1 MAWPVWPALLAALV
15 PGRAQEVPLLCANVT
30 RSRGFDPDCLPP
42 EIRDFSDVGEVG
54 KEPPYIYLQWM
65 LAETCGVHMAEFK
78 TQFATLPQVLSRG
91 MKSVFVNFFVYA
103 IGNFL
108 AVGVMSVF
116 YVAPLGRRCWGL
128 FRVGSMGYKRFVGP
142 LYCVMMGLAVWIA
155 VGLAYRFFTELHAFR
170 KLVHEELD
178 TGTWPLQ
185 GGGEI
190 HLPHPSV
197 ACYYVFELR
206 WMTYRH
212 CFDILVLMT
221 FTSVDL
227 LVCILELCWTSIIA
241 CFAYCRCLCCFWCKG
256 CCGICG
262 WMICNCTSA
271 ICCLIPVG
279 LLFLYIVSGLVGAT
293 ICCIMLLAGASAL
306 LVGFSLGLRYVL
318 AYLTCCFCKPLP
330 PASWVDQVMLLHP
343 LPPGSPYFT
352 TAMVVREPMN
362 EDERQH
368 DLKLQEVT
376 PLASSFDVDEA
387 HMSSD
392 YTIWEDHLGM
402 PMHLLN
408 YAFPAWYTMT
418 FIPSVLM
425 TTVALAFL
433 RSNEIL
439 FAKSMAESDLTWLP
453 AGPTSSWEYHWVVL
467 KAIFIGIT
475 DGFHGIFVDVPVA
488 VVTQPKATF
497 QHLWD
502 IADTGIDVVNLFK
515 ADRRQSPTE
524 PMDDGQFKGNFDNF
538 EATVLLLRLILTVLF
553 GCLRLTAMIAR
564 TPDKPCDESDGD
576 EEEDSEDSS
585 GDDRCAAL
593 L

>member
-30 RSRGFDPDCLPP
+30 RSAGFDPDCLPP

-65 LAETCGVHMAEFK
+65 LAETCGVQMAEFK

-241 CFAYCRCLCCFWCKG
+241 CFAYCFWCKG